1 MPLVP
6 HRGKVR
12 RYITVTFP
20 LHYRYI
26 TQRQGA
32 STLADLPWLLE
43 NGLTGTRKP
52 PNPTDGPCLT
62 IVRASVAPPGGMK
75 RYVAVSVS
83 RDGGYKY
90 DFVARTPAAVGQSP
104 EWNAALPLG
113 KEAHA
118 WDDKAKLKLLFLE
131 ETTLSAAPSPPPHP
145 PLSHP
150 PTLHLTTPPS

>member
-43 NGLTGTRKP
+43 NGLTGTREP

-104 EWNAALPLG
+104 EWNAALRLG
-113 KEAHA
+113 EEAHA

-131 ETTLSAAPSPPPHP
+131 ETTL
-145 PLSHP
+145 
-150 PTLHLTTPPS
+150 